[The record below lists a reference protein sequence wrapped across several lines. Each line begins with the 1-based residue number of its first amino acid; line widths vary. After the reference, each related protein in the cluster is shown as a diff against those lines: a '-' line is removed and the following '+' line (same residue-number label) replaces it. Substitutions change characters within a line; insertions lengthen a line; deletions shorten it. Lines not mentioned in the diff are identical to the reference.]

1 MRLFKYLRLY
11 IGFICLFL
19 LPVHLLGQDYQITQI
34 IPYLSEDSL
43 KVDLLV
49 KNVFQEKILQTLL
62 AGIPLDIGIKLS
74 LFNQKEK
81 EVSQRG
87 FNCKVSYDV
96 WEEHFWLFDYQQ
108 KTIDFSELEDL
119 QKWSKT
125 VNNLGLVSQGILLPQ
140 DRYMINVEM
149 RILVLGAQENQQLK
163 WWIENSDQTE
173 EDLAS
178 RERSTGFRLNLN
190 QLVQM
195 FFSQEKDDEIYI
207 NRQSSGYFTLSE
219 LKFQ

>member
-1 MRLFKYLRLY
+1 M
-11 IGFICLFL
+11 I
-19 LPVHLLGQDYQITQI
+19 VENT
-34 IPYLSEDSL
+34 
-43 KVDLLV
+43 
-49 KNVFQEKILQTLL
+49 FQEKILQTLL
-62 AGIPLDIGIKLS
+62 AGIPLDIEIRLS
-74 LFNQKEK
+74 LFNQEQKELT
-81 EVSQRG
+81 QRG
-87 FNCKVSYDV
+87 FNCRISYDV
-96 WEEHFWLFDYQQ
+96 WEEHFWLLDYQQ
-108 KTIDFSELEDL
+108 NTIDFSELEDL

-125 VNNLGLVSQGILLPQ
+125 VNNLGLAGQNFLLPQ

-149 RILVLGAQENQQLK
+149 RILVLGARENQQLK

-195 FFSQEKDDEIYI
+195 FFSQEKADEIYI
-207 NRQSSGYFTLSE
+207 NQQSSGYFTLSE